1 MRSECLGSTSLASGP
16 RRRSSFRSTRRV
28 QPARTAVRTSTLAR
42 CWPGSSIAIRASLR
56 WSLVGNAV
64 SVPVAK
70 WLGRR
75 LAKPLPYD
83 TARDG
88 ELPSNGR
95 WPKAAR
101 FDGYRRYA
109 VSINAYPQ
117 WKARPALTEFLKHGG
132 KPLSARATRGF
143 LSRTERAALRFADGF
158 QDRLRSHLYR
168 IEASTSA
175 RSTELALAAE

>member
-1 MRSECLGSTSLASGP
+1 MPTGEVITPDIRDAERFQGFPENWTK
-16 RRRSSFRSTRRV
+16 
-28 QPARTAVRTSTLAR
+28 PAEQV
-42 CWPGSSIAIRASLR
+42 GRASLR

-64 SVPVAK
+64 SVPVAR

-75 LAKPLPYD
+75 LATPASYE
-83 TARDG
+83 TERDG
-88 ELPSNGR
+88 GLPSDGR

-101 FDGYRRYA
+101 FDGRRRYA

-117 WKARPALTEFLKHGG
+117 WKARPTLTEFLRHDG

-158 QDRLRSHLYR
+158 QDRLRGHLYR
-168 IEASTSA
+168 MEAHERASDT
-175 RSTELALAAE
+175 RLAIAAE